1 MKKQD
6 KNNKDV
12 FLTDCMTLPGVPTSL
27 PVLTL
32 IGNREMYMENI
43 KTIMEYND
51 TCVKILTKRGIV
63 YVEGEHLDIGYL
75 DADEISCKRQ
85 DCPDYFR
92 LMPLTAII
100 LMEGV

>member
-12 FLTDCMTLPGVPTSL
+12 FLTDCMTLPGMSTSL

-32 IGNREMYMENI
+32 IGNREMYIENI

-51 TCVKILTKRGIV
+51 TCVKILTKKRDCICRGRTP
-63 YVEGEHLDIGYL
+63 GY
-75 DADEISCKRQ
+75 
-85 DCPDYFR
+85 R
-92 LMPLTAII
+92 LS
-100 LMEGV
+100 

>member
-12 FLTDCMTLPGVPTSL
+12 FLTDCMTLPGMSTSL

-32 IGNREMYMENI
+32 IGNREMYIENI

-63 YVEGEHLDIGYL
+63 YVEGENWWKKRTAFLKHLDIGYL
-75 DADEISCKRQ
+75 DADEISVKGRIVQ
-85 DCPDYFR
+85 ITFD
-92 LMPLTAII
+92 
-100 LMEGV
+100 

>member
-1 MKKQD
+1 MQEWYGSVKKQD

-12 FLTDCMTLPGVPTSL
+12 FLTDCMTLPGMSTSL

-32 IGNREMYMENI
+32 IGNREMYIENI

-75 DADEISCKRQ
+75 DADEISVKGRIVQ
-85 DCPDYFR
+85 ITFD
-92 LMPLTAII
+92 
-100 LMEGV
+100 

>member
-12 FLTDCMTLPGVPTSL
+12 FLTDCMTLPGMSTSL

-32 IGNREMYMENI
+32 IGNREMYIENI

-63 YVEGEHLDIGYL
+63 YL
-75 DADEISCKRQ
+75 DADEISVKGRIVQ
-85 DCPDYFR
+85 ITFD
-92 LMPLTAII
+92 
-100 LMEGV
+100 